1 MPSSDSIASMVV
13 EPVDVVDGW
22 VASRPFWASW
32 SSASTGSSS
41 VGGRGKGGVRVGEG
55 QDQDVPGM
63 NEMNAISVDWTRRRC
78 VYIVFGVFTKGNE
91 KLPREETPLDDG
103 DI

>member
-13 EPVDVVDGW
+13 EAVEVVDVWG
-22 VASRPFWASW
+22 ASRPFWASC

-55 QDQDVPGM
+55 QDQEVPGKR
-63 NEMNAISVDWTRRRC
+63 EMNAISVDWSRRRC
-78 VYIVFGVFTKGNE
+78 VYIVCVFTEGNE
-91 KLPREETPLDDG
+91 ELPREETPLDDG